1 MAAYTVVGSPLVDR
15 SYLEACPNL
24 QLAVVAARD
33 LVRRTED
40 LGSDFD
46 LPPDPGS
53 LVAVLVSNLVRHP
66 RYLEA
71 GIQAVLHIPDDQKT
85 RLF

>member
-15 SYLEACPNL
+15 SYLEASPNL
-24 QLAVVAARD
+24 QLAVVTAKD
-33 LVRRTED
+33 LARRTED

-46 LPPDPGS
+46 LPHDLGS
-53 LVAVLVSNLVRHP
+53 LLAVLVSNLVRHS

-71 GIQAVLHIPDDQKT
+71 GIQAVPHTLDDQKT
-85 RLF
+85 R